1 MDTGRSAKQIVERF
15 LVTSSRLGDKA
26 AQEELVHRFQ
36 DRFLRHAY
44 RLLGDADQA
53 REAVQDGWL
62 EILRGL
68 KGLNDDGAFTVW
80 AFRIITR
87 RCAKFIAGL
96 QKSRKVREAVARE
109 TVPNPVIDDPAAC
122 PAERRALYAAMAE
135 LPNEHRAAV
144 ALFYLEELSVAET
157 AVALDVPVG
166 TVKSRLMHAR
176 QKLRLALEGEDHGQI
191 G

>member
-1 MDTGRSAKQIVERF
+1 MDTGRTAKRIVERF
-15 LVTSSRLGDKA
+15 LVTSSRLGDEA
-26 AQEELVHRFQ
+26 AQTELVNRFQ

-68 KGLNDDGAFTVW
+68 PKLKDDGAFTVW

-87 RCAKFIAGL
+87 RCARVIAGL
-96 QKSRKVREAVARE
+96 QKTRRIRDAVLQEAVPILADAPS
-109 TVPNPVIDDPAAC
+109 TSS
-122 PAERRALYAAMAE
+122 AERRALHAAMAD
-135 LPNEHRAAV
+135 LPNGHRAAV
-144 ALFYLEELSVAET
+144 AMFYLEELGVAEV
-157 AVALDVPVG
+157 AVALAIPVG

-176 QKLRLALEGEDHGQI
+176 QKLRDALEGEDHGQA